1 MAASTM
7 RSRKIKKKK
16 NFNIYLEFLFALT
29 LEAIALGDLTGD
41 LVFSFM
47 LFEN

>member
-1 MAASTM
+1 M
-7 RSRKIKKKK
+7 RSRKVKKQKEY
-16 NFNIYLEFLFALT
+16 NLYLEFIFALI